1 MNWHDYFSIIIRAY
15 SLGGQHMDNR
25 HFARAKIKW
34 PVSMITDERSADGV
48 TLNLSPNGAYIGC
61 ANPLRLNEVFEVT
74 IDVPNS
80 DSSIQATVEVVFSNI
95 YGPDDAI
102 SPRGMGVRF
111 LKISS
116 QSRQIIAKEIL
127 QRLRS
132 DKAKIDAGKL
142 QRLETLIIDPNGND

>member
-1 MNWHDYFSIIIRAY
+1 
-15 SLGGQHMDNR
+15 MDNR

-34 PVSMITDERSADGV
+34 AVSMYTDDRSADGV

-74 IDVPNS
+74 IDVPDS
-80 DSSIQATVEVVFSNI
+80 DSCIQATVEVVFSNI

-111 LKISS
+111 VKISS
-116 QSRQIIAKEIL
+116 QSRRIIAKEIL
-127 QRLRS
+127 QHLRS
-132 DKAKIDAGKL
+132 DNAKIDSSKL
-142 QRLETLIIDPNGND
+142 QLLETLIIDPNGKD

>member
-1 MNWHDYFSIIIRAY
+1 ME
-15 SLGGQHMDNR
+15 NR

-34 PVSMITDERSADGV
+34 PVSMNTDNRSTDGV

-61 ANPLRLNEVFEVT
+61 ANPLRLHEVFDVT

-80 DSSIQATVEVVFSNI
+80 ASSIQATVEVVFSNI

-116 QSRQIIAKEIL
+116 QGRQIIAKQIL
-127 QRLRS
+127 QHLRA
-132 DKAKIDAGKL
+132 DKVKIDSRAL
-142 QRLETLIIDPNGND
+142 QSLETLVIEPNANG

>member
-1 MNWHDYFSIIIRAY
+1 
-15 SLGGQHMDNR
+15 MDNR

-34 PVSMITDERSADGV
+34 PVSMSTEERSADGV

-61 ANPLRLNEVFEVT
+61 ASPLRLHEVFDVT
-74 IDVPNS
+74 IDVS
-80 DSSIQATVEVVFSNI
+80 DLDSSIQATVEVVFSNI

-116 QSRQIIAKEIL
+116 QSRQLIAKEIL
-127 QRLRS
+127 HHLRS
-132 DKAKIDAGKL
+132 DKAKIDPRKL

>member
-1 MNWHDYFSIIIRAY
+1 ME
-15 SLGGQHMDNR
+15 NR

-34 PVSMITDERSADGV
+34 PVSMSTDSRSTDGV

-61 ANPLRLNEVFEVT
+61 ANPLRLNEVFDVT

-80 DSSIQATVEVVFSNI
+80 GSSIQATVEVVFSNI

-116 QSRQIIAKEIL
+116 QGRQIIAKEIL
-127 QRLRS
+127 QHLRA
-132 DKAKIDAGKL
+132 DKVKIDSRAL
-142 QRLETLIIDPNGND
+142 QSLETLVIEPNANG

>member
-1 MNWHDYFSIIIRAY
+1 ME
-15 SLGGQHMDNR
+15 NR

-34 PVSMITDERSADGV
+34 PVSMSTDNRSTDGV

-61 ANPLRLNEVFEVT
+61 ANPLRLNEVFDVT

-80 DSSIQATVEVVFSNI
+80 HSSIQATVEVVFSNI

-116 QSRQIIAKEIL
+116 QGRQIIAKEIL
-127 QRLRS
+127 QHLRA
-132 DKAKIDAGKL
+132 DKVKIDSRAL
-142 QRLETLIIDPNGND
+142 QSLETLVIEPNANG

>member
-1 MNWHDYFSIIIRAY
+1 
-15 SLGGQHMDNR
+15 MDNR

-34 PVSMITDERSADGV
+34 PVSMSTQDRSADGV

-61 ANPLRLNEVFEVT
+61 AHPLRLHEVFDMT
-74 IDVPNS
+74 IDVPDS
-80 DSSIQATVEVVFSNI
+80 DSTIQATVEVVFSNI

-102 SPRGMGVRF
+102 SPRGMGVCF

-116 QSRQIIAKEIL
+116 QGRQIIAKEIL
-127 QRLRS
+127 QQMRS
-132 DKAKIDAGKL
+132 KKEKVDYRSL

>member
-1 MNWHDYFSIIIRAY
+1 ME
-15 SLGGQHMDNR
+15 NR

-34 PVSMITDERSADGV
+34 PVSMSTDKRSSDGV

-61 ANPLRLNEVFEVT
+61 ANPLRLNEVFDVT
-74 IDVPNS
+74 IEVPDS

-116 QSRQIIAKEIL
+116 QGRQIIAKEIL
-127 QRLRS
+127 QHLRA
-132 DKAKIDAGKL
+132 DKVTIDSRAL
-142 QRLETLIIDPNGND
+142 QRLETLIIEPNANG

>member
-1 MNWHDYFSIIIRAY
+1 ME
-15 SLGGQHMDNR
+15 NR

-34 PVSMITDERSADGV
+34 PVSMSTDSRSTDGV

-61 ANPLRLNEVFEVT
+61 ANPLRLNEVFDVT
-74 IDVPNS
+74 IDVPDS

-116 QSRQIIAKEIL
+116 QGRQIIAKEIL
-127 QRLRS
+127 QHLRA
-132 DKAKIDAGKL
+132 DKVKIDSRAL
-142 QRLETLIIDPNGND
+142 QSLETLVIEPNANG

>member
-1 MNWHDYFSIIIRAY
+1 
-15 SLGGQHMDNR
+15 MDNR

-34 PVSMITDERSADGV
+34 PVSMSTQDRSADGV

-61 ANPLRLNEVFEVT
+61 AHPLRLHEVFDMT
-74 IDVPNS
+74 IDVPDS
-80 DSSIQATVEVVFSNI
+80 DSTIQATVEVVFSNI

-116 QSRQIIAKEIL
+116 QGRQIIAKEIL
-127 QRLRS
+127 QQLRS
-132 DKAKIDAGKL
+132 KKEEVDYRSL

>member
-1 MNWHDYFSIIIRAY
+1 
-15 SLGGQHMDNR
+15 MDNR
-25 HFARAKIKW
+25 YFARAKIKW
-34 PVSMITDERSADGV
+34 PVSMITDERSTDGV

-61 ANPLRLNEVFEVT
+61 ANPLRLNEVFDVT

-116 QSRQIIAKEIL
+116 QSRQIIAREII
-127 QRLRS
+127 QHLRS
-132 DKAKIDAGKL
+132 DKAEIDSRKL
-142 QRLETLIIDPNGND
+142 QCLETLIIDPNGN

>member
-1 MNWHDYFSIIIRAY
+1 
-15 SLGGQHMDNR
+15 MDNR

-34 PVSMITDERSADGV
+34 PVSMITEERSADGV
-48 TLNLSPNGAYIGC
+48 TLNLSTNGAYIGC
-61 ANPLRLNEVFEVT
+61 ANPLRLHEVFDVT

-127 QRLRS
+127 HHLRS
-132 DKAKIDAGKL
+132 DKAKIDSVKL

>member
-1 MNWHDYFSIIIRAY
+1 
-15 SLGGQHMDNR
+15 MDNR

-34 PVSMITDERSADGV
+34 PVSMSTQDRSADGV

-61 ANPLRLNEVFEVT
+61 AHPLRLHEVFDMT
-74 IDVPNS
+74 IDVPDS
-80 DSSIQATVEVVFSNI
+80 DSTIQATVEVVFSNI

-116 QSRQIIAKEIL
+116 QGRQIIAKEIL
-127 QRLRS
+127 QQLRS
-132 DKAKIDAGKL
+132 KKEKVDYRSL
-142 QRLETLIIDPNGND
+142 QRLETLIIEPNGND

>member
-1 MNWHDYFSIIIRAY
+1 
-15 SLGGQHMDNR
+15 MDNR

-34 PVSMITDERSADGV
+34 PVSISAVDRSADGV

-61 ANPLRLNEVFEVT
+61 ANPLRLNEVFDVT

-116 QSRQIIAKEIL
+116 QDRQIIAREIL
-127 QRLRS
+127 QHLRS
-132 DKAKIDAGKL
+132 DKEKIDSRTL
-142 QRLETLIIDPNGND
+142 QQLETLIIDPNGNY